1 MPAPFFQVHESCPK
15 TAARTGTLRLAHAEV
30 PTPVFMPVGTAA
42 TVKAMTPQEVAAI
55 GYRLI
60 LGNTFH
66 LELRPGSEL
75 IQRLGGLHQFM
86 NWPHGLLTDSGGY
99 QVFSLAAARKI
110 SEQGAVFRSP
120 YDGAECR
127 LTPES
132 AVDIQHRLGADVIMA
147 LDECLEYGAPET
159 KMRESMELSLRWLDR
174 CARRHRELIE
184 KKGSGTF
191 FENRDREKGSG
202 DEMESGTFSEIAAPS
217 GKHSGSS
224 SPRSE
229 DMDKDREGEK
239 GSGALSSPAPAPFS
253 PSETNAPNPINLFGI
268 VQGGFSE
275 ALRRESSRRTAEFDL
290 PGYAVGGLSVGEPEP
305 EMMAMLEAGL
315 AHLPSD
321 RPRYA
326 MGIGLPLNLIDMVM
340 RGVDMFDC
348 VVPTRNARNGRLYT
362 FSGTLIIKHAENRE
376 SPEPVEADCP
386 CDACQNYTRA
396 YLRHLYAANEIL
408 YSRLATLHN
417 LTFFYRLMERIR
429 EAIPSGRLPALR
441 DELAAFYGETEA

>member
-1 MPAPFFQVHESCPK
+1 MAAPFFEIDQRCPSSP
-15 TAARTGTLRLAHAEV
+15 ARTGRLRLSHATV
-30 PTPVFMPVGTAA
+30 ATPVFMPVGTAA
-42 TVKAMTPQEVAAI
+42 TVKAMTPEEVAGI

-75 IQRLGGLHQFM
+75 IGRLGGLHRFM

-110 SEQGAVFRSP
+110 SEDGAVFRSP

-132 AVDIQHRLGADVIMA
+132 AIEIQHRLGSDIIMA
-147 LDECLEYGAPET
+147 LDECLEYGANEKRT
-159 KMRESMELSLRWLDR
+159 RASMELSLRWLER
-174 CARRHRELIE
+174 CARRHRELA
-184 KKGSGTF
+184 T
-191 FENRDREKGSG
+191 RR
-202 DEMESGTFSEIAAPS
+202 AA
-217 GKHSGSS
+217 
-224 SPRSE
+224 
-229 DMDKDREGEK
+229 
-239 GSGALSSPAPAPFS
+239 GA
-253 PSETNAPNPINLFGI
+253 TGIHLFGI

-275 ALRRESSRRTAEFDL
+275 ALRRESSRRTAEFEL

-315 AHLPSD
+315 SHLPAD

-348 VVPTRNARNGRLYT
+348 VVPTRNARNGRFYT
-362 FSGTLIIKHAENRE
+362 FQGLLIIKHAIHRE
-376 SPEPVEADCP
+376 SAEPIEPDCP
-386 CDACQNYTRA
+386 CEACRHYTRA
-396 YLRHLYAANEIL
+396 YLRHLYVANEIL

-417 LTFFYRLMERIR
+417 LTFFFRLMERIR
-429 EAIPSGRLPALR
+429 AAIPGGGLSALR
-441 DELAAFYGETEA
+441 GEVAAAYASADPGTEEPETAEPT

>member
-1 MPAPFFQVHESCPK
+1 MTEPAATQPFFQIHDTCPV
-15 TAARTGTLRLAHAEV
+15 TRARTGTLRLAHADI

-42 TVKAMTPQEVAAI
+42 TVKAMTPQEVAGI

-75 IQRLGGLHQFM
+75 IEQLGGLHKFM
-86 NWPHGLLTDSGGY
+86 NWPHALLTDSGGY

-110 SEQGAVFRSP
+110 TEDGAVFRSP
-120 YDGAECR
+120 YDGSESR

-132 AVDIQHRLGADVIMA
+132 AIEIQHRLGSDIIMA
-147 LDECLEYGAPET
+147 LDECLEYGAPERKT
-159 KMRESMELSLRWLDR
+159 RDSMELSLRWLKR
-174 CARRHRELIE
+174 CAERHAELQ

-191 FENRDREKGSG
+191 SASG
-202 DEMESGTFSEIAAPS
+202 NAAPS
-217 GKHSGSS
+217 
-224 SPRSE
+224 
-229 DMDKDREGEK
+229 
-239 GSGALSSPAPAPFS
+239 
-253 PSETNAPNPINLFGI
+253 PINLFGI

-275 ALRRESSRRTAEFDL
+275 ALRIESSRRTAEIDL

-315 AHLPSD
+315 THLPLD

-348 VVPTRNARNGRLYT
+348 VIPTRNARNGRLYT
-362 FSGTLIIKHAENRE
+362 FHGTLIIKNAVHREAAE
-376 SPEPVEADCP
+376 PIEADCP
-386 CDACQNYTRA
+386 CDTCRNYSRA
-396 YLRHLYAANEIL
+396 YLRHLYVANEIL
-408 YSRLATLHN
+408 FSRLATLHN

-429 EAIPSGRLPALR
+429 EAIPTGGLPTLR
-441 DELAAFYGETEA
+441 NSLAEVYGAPDQPDSV

>member
-1 MPAPFFQVHESCPK
+1 MTAPFFQVHENCPN

-66 LELRPGSEL
+66 LELRPGSQL
-75 IQRLGGLHQFM
+75 IERLGGLHKFM

-110 SEQGAVFRSP
+110 SEEGAIFRSP
-120 YDGAECR
+120 YDGSESR

-132 AVDIQHRLGADVIMA
+132 AVEIQHRLGSDIIMA
-147 LDECLEYGAPET
+147 LDECLEYGAPENKT
-159 KMRESMELSLRWLDR
+159 RESMELSLRWLER
-174 CARRHRELIE
+174 CAKRHRELS

-191 FENRDREKGSG
+191 FPVEQPEG
-202 DEMESGTFSEIAAPS
+202 
-217 GKHSGSS
+217 
-224 SPRSE
+224 
-229 DMDKDREGEK
+229 GEK
-239 GSGALSSPAPAPFS
+239 GSGTFFSSPLS
-253 PSETNAPNPINLFGI
+253 PPINLFGI
-268 VQGGFSE
+268 VQGGFSD
-275 ALRRESSRRTAEFDL
+275 ALRRESSRRTAEIDL

-315 AHLPSD
+315 AHLPLD

-362 FSGTLIIKHAENRE
+362 FEGQVIIKHAENRE
-376 SPEPVEADCP
+376 SAEPVEADCP
-386 CDACQNYTRA
+386 CDACRNYTRA

-429 EAIPSGRLPALR
+429 ESIPTGGLPALR
-441 DELAAFYGETEA
+441 TELATAYADAPSDDGPS

>member
-1 MPAPFFQVHESCPK
+1 MIAPFFQVHHHCPN
-15 TAARTGTLRLAHAEV
+15 TAARTGTLRLPHADV

-42 TVKAMTPQEVAAI
+42 TVKAMTPEEVAVI

-66 LELRPGSEL
+66 LHLRPGSEL
-75 IQRLGGLHQFM
+75 VERLGGLHKFM
-86 NWPHGLLTDSGGY
+86 NWPHAILTDSGGY

-110 SEQGAVFRSP
+110 TEDGAVFRSP

-132 AVDIQHRLGADVIMA
+132 AIDIQHRLGADIVMA
-147 LDECLEYGAPET
+147 FDECLEYGAGERRT
-159 KMRESMELSLRWLDR
+159 RDSMELTLRWLER
-174 CARRHRELIE
+174 CARHHR
-184 KKGSGTF
+184 KKGSGT
-191 FENRDREKGSG
+191 
-202 DEMESGTFSEIAAPS
+202 
-217 GKHSGSS
+217 
-224 SPRSE
+224 
-229 DMDKDREGEK
+229 
-239 GSGALSSPAPAPFS
+239 LSA
-253 PSETNAPNPINLFGI
+253 LFGI

-275 ALRRESSRRTAEFDL
+275 KLRLESSRRTAEFDL

-315 AHLPSD
+315 AHLPAD

-340 RGVDMFDC
+340 RGVDVFDC

-362 FSGTLIIKHAENRE
+362 FGGVVIIKHAAHRE
-376 SPEPVEADCP
+376 SPDPIETDCP
-386 CDACQNYTRA
+386 CEACRRYTRA
-396 YLRHLYAANEIL
+396 YLRHLFVANEIL

-417 LTFFYRLMERIR
+417 LTFFHRLMQRIR
-429 EAIPSGRLPALR
+429 DAIPSGGLAALR
-441 DELAAFYGETEA
+441 SELAPHYAAEASPDSADENSGSGA

>member
-1 MPAPFFQVHESCPK
+1 MTAPFFQVHQNCPNS
-15 TAARTGTLRLAHAEV
+15 AARTGTLRLAHAEV
-30 PTPVFMPVGTAA
+30 ATPVFMPVGTAA

-75 IQRLGGLHQFM
+75 IERLGGLHKFM

-110 SEQGAVFRSP
+110 SEEGAVFRSP
-120 YDGAECR
+120 YDGSESR

-132 AVDIQHRLGADVIMA
+132 AIDIQHRLGSDIIMA
-147 LDECLEYGAPET
+147 LDECLEYGAPEKKT
-159 KMRESMELSLRWLDR
+159 RDSMELSLRWLDR
-174 CARRHRELIE
+174 CVRCHHELTE
-184 KKGSGTF
+184 KGSGTF
-191 FENRDREKGSG
+191 SAAHEKKVP
-202 DEMESGTFSEIAAPS
+202 D
-217 GKHSGSS
+217 
-224 SPRSE
+224 
-229 DMDKDREGEK
+229 
-239 GSGALSSPAPAPFS
+239 PFS
-253 PSETNAPNPINLFGI
+253 PINLFGI
-268 VQGGFSE
+268 VQGGFSD

-315 AHLPSD
+315 AHLPLD

-362 FSGTLIIKHAENRE
+362 FEGQLIIKHAENRE
-376 SPEPVEADCP
+376 SAEPVEADCP
-386 CDACQNYTRA
+386 CDACRNYTRA

-408 YSRLATLHN
+408 YARLATLHN

-429 EAIPSGRLPALR
+429 EAIPTGALPALR
-441 DELAAFYGETEA
+441 NELAAAYAESRPEERP

>member
-1 MPAPFFQVHESCPK
+1 MIPPMLQIHARCPVSQ
-15 TAARTGTLRLAHAEV
+15 ARSGTLRLAHAEV
-30 PTPVFMPVGTAA
+30 STPVFMPVGTAA
-42 TVKAMTPQEVAAI
+42 TVKAMTPEEVAGI

-75 IQRLGGLHQFM
+75 IQRLGGLHRFM
-86 NWPHGLLTDSGGY
+86 NWPRALLTDSGGY

-110 SEQGAVFRSP
+110 TEDGAVFRSP
-120 YDGAECR
+120 YDGTESR

-132 AVDIQHRLGADVIMA
+132 AIEIQHRLGSDIIMA
-147 LDECLEYGAPET
+147 LDECLEYGATEKRT
-159 KMRESMELSLRWLDR
+159 RDSMELSLRWLGR
-174 CARRHRELIE
+174 CARRHQELG
-184 KKGSGTF
+184 KKVP
-191 FENRDREKGSG
+191 
-202 DEMESGTFSEIAAPS
+202 GTFS
-217 GKHSGSS
+217 SS
-224 SPRSE
+224 RPIQVWE
-229 DMDKDREGEK
+229 TEG
-239 GSGALSSPAPAPFS
+239 GALRPQGSQAARDRTADGADAPG
-253 PSETNAPNPINLFGI
+253 INLFGI

-275 ALRRESSRRTAEFDL
+275 ALRIESSRRTAEIDL
-290 PGYAVGGLSVGEPEP
+290 PGYAIGGLSVGEPEP

-315 AHLPSD
+315 THLPPD

-362 FSGTLIIKHAENRE
+362 FQGVLIIKHAANRE
-376 SPEPVEADCP
+376 SPDPVEADCP
-386 CDACQNYTRA
+386 CDACRNYTRA
-396 YLRHLYAANEIL
+396 YLRHLYVANEIL

-429 EAIPSGRLPALR
+429 AAIPTGGLPALR
-441 DELAAFYGETEA
+441 NELVAVYGPASAEE

>member
-1 MPAPFFQVHESCPK
+1 MGS
-15 TAARTGTLRLAHAEV
+15 ARTGTLHLAHAEV

-42 TVKAMTPQEVAAI
+42 TVKAMTPEEVAGI

-66 LELRPGSEL
+66 LELRPGAEL
-75 IQRLGGLHQFM
+75 IERLGGLHKFM

-110 SEQGAVFRSP
+110 TEDGAVFRSP
-120 YDGAECR
+120 YDGAESR

-132 AVDIQHRLGADVIMA
+132 AIEIQHRLGSDVIMA
-147 LDECLEYGAPET
+147 LDECLEYGADERRT
-159 KMRESMELSLRWLDR
+159 RASMELSLRWLER
-174 CARRHRELIE
+174 CVGRHARLREQ
-184 KKGSGTF
+184 
-191 FENRDREKGSG
+191 R
-202 DEMESGTFSEIAAPS
+202 
-217 GKHSGSS
+217 
-224 SPRSE
+224 
-229 DMDKDREGEK
+229 GEVA
-239 GSGALSSPAPAPFS
+239 GA
-253 PSETNAPNPINLFGI
+253 INLFGI

-315 AHLPSD
+315 SHLPAD

-340 RGVDMFDC
+340 SGVDMFDC

-362 FSGTLIIKHAENRE
+362 FGGILIIKHAANRE
-376 SPEPVEADCP
+376 SAEPVEADCP
-386 CDACQNYTRA
+386 CEACRHYTRA
-396 YLRHLYAANEIL
+396 YLRHLYVANEIL

-417 LTFFYRLMERIR
+417 LTFFFRLMERIR
-429 EAIPSGRLPALR
+429 AAIPGGGLPALR
-441 DELAAFYGETEA
+441 GELAAVYGAAEPDEA